1 MNKKPL
7 RTYYA
12 VEQKAVVVY
21 TYMID
26 ATSKADALRKF
37 EEAEWQY
44 EVDASMSTD
53 KYYNPTAKRLW
64 AILECPNKGEGWTSV
79 PLEKLKDIDFS
90 KGVWLTDWH
99 YNGKCTGER
108 QEGDTHCYECLSAMQ
123 TGKRLLTLEEKRYL
137 KDTYSENKD
146 LNTEE

>member
-1 MNKKPL
+1 MEPL

-21 TYMID
+21 THMIE

-37 EEAEWQY
+37 EEDEWQY
-44 EVDASMSTD
+44 EGDASMSTD

-64 AILECPNKGEGWTSV
+64 AIHECPNKGEGRTNV

-90 KGVWLTDWH
+90 KNTWVTDWH
-99 YNGKCTGER
+99 YNGKCDGER
-108 QEGDTHCYECLSAMQ
+108 NEHQTHCYECLDAMR
-123 TGKRLLTLEEKRYL
+123 TVKRLLTLEEKRYL
-137 KDTYSENKD
+137 KNTYSENRD

>member
-1 MNKKPL
+1 MEPL

-21 TYMID
+21 THMIE

-37 EEAEWQY
+37 EEDGWQY
-44 EVDASMSTD
+44 EGDASMYTD
-53 KYYNPTAKRLW
+53 KYHSPKAKRLW
-64 AILECPNKGEGWTSV
+64 AILECPNKGEGWTDV

-90 KGVWLTDWH
+90 KGWGVDWH
-99 YNGKCTGER
+99 YNGKCDGEKR
-108 QEGDTHCYECLSAMQ
+108 DTDTHCYECLDAMR

>member
-1 MNKKPL
+1 MEPL

-21 TYMID
+21 THMIE

-37 EEAEWQY
+37 EEDGWQY
-44 EVDASMSTD
+44 EGDASMSTD
-53 KYYNPTAKRLW
+53 KWYNPKAERLW
-64 AILECPNKGEGWTSV
+64 AILECPNKGEGWSDI
-79 PLEKLKDIDFS
+79 PLDK
-90 KGVWLTDWH
+90 LTDMGFDDLHWH
-99 YNGKCTGER
+99 YNGKCDGER
-108 QEGDTHCYECLSAMQ
+108 NEHQTHCYECLSAMQ

-137 KDTYSENKD
+137 KNRYPENKD

>member
-1 MNKKPL
+1 MKPL

-21 TYMID
+21 THMIE
-26 ATSKADALRKF
+26 ATSKADALRQF
-37 EEAEWQY
+37 EEGQY
-44 EVDASMSTD
+44 DDDASMSTD
-53 KYYNPTAKRLW
+53 KWYNPTAKRLW
-64 AILECPNKGEGWTSV
+64 AILECPNKGEGWTDV

-90 KGVWLTDWH
+90 NGLSVNWH

-108 QEGDTHCYECLSAMQ
+108 NEHQTHCYECLDAMR

-137 KDTYSENKD
+137 KDTYYENKD

>member
-1 MNKKPL
+1 MKPL

-12 VEQKAVVVY
+12 VEQKSVVVY
-21 TYMID
+21 TYMIE

-37 EEAEWQY
+37 EEDDWQY
-44 EVDASMSTD
+44 EGDGSMYTD
-53 KYYNPTAKRLW
+53 KYHSPKAKRLW
-64 AILECPNKGEGWTSV
+64 AILECPNKGEGWTDV
-79 PLEKLKDIDFS
+79 PLEKLKDIDFNR
-90 KGVWLTDWH
+90 GVWLTDWH
-99 YNGKCTGER
+99 YNSKCDGER
-108 QEGDTHCYECLSAMQ
+108 RDSDTHCHECETAMR

>member
-1 MNKKPL
+1 MKPL

-12 VEQKAVVVY
+12 VSQKEVVVH
-21 TYMID
+21 TYQIE

-37 EEAEWQY
+37 EEDRWHYDGEP
-44 EVDASMSTD
+44 SMYTD
-53 KYYNPTAKRLW
+53 KSYSPTAERLW
-64 AILECPNKGEGWTSV
+64 DILECPNKGEGWTDV

-90 KGVWLTDWH
+90 KGWGIDWH
-99 YNGKCTGER
+99 YNGKCKGER
-108 QEGDTHCYECLSAMQ
+108 RESETHCYECSEAMR

-137 KDTYSENKD
+137 KRSYSYNSD

>member
-1 MNKKPL
+1 MEPL

-12 VEQKAVVVY
+12 VSQKEVVVY
-21 TYMID
+21 TYQIE

-37 EEAEWQY
+37 EEDRWHY
-44 EVDASMSTD
+44 DSDPSMYTD
-53 KYYNPTAKRLW
+53 KSYNPTAKRLW
-64 AILECPNKGEGWTSV
+64 AILECPNKGEGWTNV

-90 KGVWLTDWH
+90 KGWGIDWH

-108 QEGDTHCYECLSAMQ
+108 QEGNSHCYECRGAMQ

-137 KDTYSENKD
+137 KNRYSENKD